1 MKEGRIHSVGL
12 LTPFMVGLLGHR
24 TFEPEDYFWISL
36 QTLEYP
42 PNLKEVIFQFNQD
55 TYLFPKVIIATAKK
69 VPFKITAVDLPA
81 KIPYQ
86 LVL

>member
-1 MKEGRIHSVGL
+1 MINFIFINSWILVV
-12 LTPFMVGLLGHR
+12 PLG
-24 TFEPEDYFWISL
+24 FEPEDYFWISL